1 MRITDEQKEKA
12 NLVNLPKFLMSHGF
26 DLKKVGREYVWKDH
40 DSLHIKDN
48 GPGERGQWFRFRENK
63 GGDNIGFLREYMD
76 MSFIDAVEALTGEH
90 IDRTYTPSRTYESKP
105 VQQTARELSLA
116 EADNSR
122 RVFAYLCKTRGL
134 DYDMLSALVK
144 KGTISQEEKTGNV
157 LFKYFGTDGKVIG
170 AEKVGTSTE
179 HKFKGIATSSA
190 GGHGFE
196 VVRGT
201 GEKAFFFESAID
213 MLSYLQMH
221 DQELDN
227 CRLVSMMGVKPNI
240 VLDTMLRHNI
250 SPENVFLCS
259 DNDTAGN
266 DFAQRLQEQYPDMKR
281 VITPDTYKDWNDML
295 RGIPKAVEHET
306 DKKEVQQTDMQRYG
320 NEMWHK
326 ATDNRDKSLVTIQTA
341 DFERL
346 QEQLDDSGINY
357 YAYARDNSVIMAIN
371 DKDVEWFR
379 QIAGT
384 PDLLPNKSNRPYS
397 PPEKNIFGSTEY
409 RYIPQKEY
417 LSADRDLVLKMA
429 EIMAKRGMQFS
440 GRVYPSGKGTLT
452 VSHADLFAVRNIRDE
467 VVNMRK
473 QFASPDKAQEVGNR
487 DYRANRDTH
496 YYMSKL
502 TPEQFKEV
510 KPFLETSV
518 SYHAVVR
525 DGKVAFAVDKENAPA
540 FHRALEN
547 AVRETNM
554 LRKMADLGL
563 PMEQNIA
570 LSPVVHR
577 LAVEDMQLDLADFFD
592 SRYDEA
598 QFGEMLSL
606 VNAYLSQALSERYGE
621 HSKLHDMLEAKS
633 SFDRS
638 IELSDFFSQHDFSDG
653 QRAAITAMFVGDV
666 TRGQIDS
673 IDETFTAED
682 IQAYDEILHNALQES
697 DVADFLTA
705 HKQAVIDRENASRV
719 LTEEEV
725 LFPKADLAKFLAERT
740 LSSDEWE
747 DMAYPLFDSGY
758 LDKHKPSDKAAFG
771 YHLSEPALYD
781 LAQRYHDGEDIRR
794 ELALGLLEGSGA
806 ADIEFIFEQGEISD
820 RTYYYAENLRHS
832 LHTER
837 TEDGFKC
844 SFSGMERFV
853 SFEEIGQA
861 FIDRTHEEFND
872 LAFWW
877 VRDDMLD
884 AIPDISDENISD
896 LLTAFDGAALHGWEN
911 GDNIPKLNRIKKAL
925 YDILG
930 DEAQTEKAFA
940 IIAKEKYHV
949 SFDAETPE
957 KKPDSLSFHFGK
969 DKGDEWVSESDIVH
983 DFALAHPD
991 CSFALGNAVLEYLDE
1006 KQHSER
1012 NIPELKA
1019 GWYKKTDFSITAVIN
1034 GEEFNYDGRFDI
1046 GDGKGTGGG
1055 SLIDHIRTYN
1065 EGILGYTQHP
1075 FNQPEYKERAQ
1086 RMLDIFVPFLE
1097 AHSEL
1102 TAEEQRIFDDFKAH
1116 HPIRTYDDVEKAQGK
1131 FQIYQLPGGEKYHGV
1146 RFEDMEQ
1153 LKKNG
1158 VQLNHD
1164 DYELVYEGEVGEFR
1178 GNATLEALYTQF
1190 NTKQPEDF
1198 RGHSLSVSDVIVI
1211 SVDGKDTAYFCD
1223 SFGFTEMPEFFREKE
1238 LVQEKPETAKVSDL
1252 AVGDIIMYDGA
1263 RREVEEISTDRIKM
1277 KDLDAPD
1284 YGGILL
1290 GTSDVLA
1297 YDGWQQDM
1305 EEKGFEIISK
1315 AEKPAVEAP
1324 EQAEPEDKGPVSL
1337 RKVGDFYEMYGKN
1350 AEVGAEVL
1358 GLRMLSK
1365 NGQPMVGFPDH
1376 VKDEYSAKLREAG
1389 YTVLIEQAF
1398 ELNPPKREAEKLQTL
1413 QQVVDKFFGT
1423 DCESAET
1430 ERGTWKLAIADGDKV
1445 GELFY
1450 GGEPVCGIYNRG
1462 DKMEIEPYREL
1473 TTFPALLRTAMLKHN
1488 PDKSVEI
1495 MDFQRTFE
1503 TPLDKAKWLI
1513 NDFCEAEYRE
1523 GADFDDLHNVG
1534 LAFTTLTDDELP
1546 IQVTADLIDFKIT
1559 HEFDGEVFDTEQFDS
1574 IEDMIENGLTDLD
1587 FSDLVSVP
1595 DEVIERHTGKDE
1607 QTVELMS
1614 DAADV
1619 SDTSSP
1625 AEDVPS
1631 VTLKYKGD
1639 AESLDEIKDK
1649 ALSLGATV
1657 IVDNAEGVISIDTYA
1672 DHKAELDG
1680 LAYELGVMAVDD
1692 VPAVETPTAETE
1704 DIDRPLFTDAAVIDE
1719 IQRNEN
1725 ADVPFWEMPEAQGE
1739 QLSLFGDSEP
1749 LTASKPAPEKPKSE
1763 FAKGPVVDGVQ
1774 VYEALAAEIDR
1785 GTGFV
1790 HGKLRVQD
1798 FYEEQHPTVQQLAD
1812 FLKKEYGTGGHS
1824 GEGKISLV
1832 DYDSKGL
1839 TFSFEN
1845 GEKFRH
1851 SWYNVA
1857 TMTESRLRDDTY
1869 LSAEQ
1874 KAERAALKA
1883 EQSAEKQSP
1892 HTVEVG
1898 DRFSHKITGEVSEVI
1913 SLTGALPFY
1922 TDDCTVQRDS
1932 GGFAITENISYD
1944 KLLNSGLYEYIG
1956 KAEPEKAQS
1965 APVKSKPAVNP
1976 EAEKPEIPTVKN
1988 LSQLKKAI
1996 KPGMMFEITDH
2007 LRPEC
2012 IGERRIVT
2020 GVSTVDFTSRKL
2032 DENGEPMGKDLHM
2045 DFDRAKNWAFDGGEL
2060 TSRLDNGDMLMS
2072 FHFIDS
2078 LEREQTVHVDKEH
2091 ELAPEKTAPEL
2102 SVGDY
2107 LEYRGKEYKV
2117 ESLDMDGFITL
2128 TDTALEDAPRL
2139 ISRVT
2144 FLTDEFIRSGE
2155 YMVITPEKGE
2165 VEAPAPDKGDNFTIT
2180 DDTLGEGGAKTKFR
2194 ANVDAIRTLK
2204 TLEAEKR
2211 PATAEEKETLSKY
2224 VGWGA
2229 LAKAFDKND
2238 EKWAAEYKELSEL
2251 LTPQEYAQARST
2263 VNDAFYTSPTVID
2276 GIYEALANFG
2286 FEGGNVLEPAMG
2298 IGNFFGR
2305 MPEDMQA
2312 HSQLYG
2318 VEIDSL
2324 SGRIAQAL
2332 YPDADIAIQGF
2343 EKNRFQNGSFDVA
2356 VGNVPF
2362 GELGFRDTVHD
2373 TTKLHDYF
2381 FAEALS
2387 KLKDGGIMAFVTSA
2401 GTLDKR
2407 DETTRQMLADKADF
2421 IGAIRLPGGKNGAF
2435 KDNAGTEVTT
2445 DIIFLKKH
2453 EGKSLAEMSDIP
2465 DWVHIGETADG
2476 LPINKYFEQ
2485 HPDMVLGTVVEGNKL
2500 YGSGTMVVA
2509 EDGFD
2514 LKSALHEAVGKLS
2527 AEISHERGR
2536 DVYAKT
2542 ADGVQVQI
2550 PSNLRNY
2557 SFFMSDDQVFFKKN
2571 NAACEFRFDKGTA
2584 QHKRFK
2590 AFIELRDLTRELIE
2604 AMELDKPD
2612 AVIKDLQAKLNVA
2625 YDDFYKKFGLIHSQT
2640 NKRYFAEDV
2649 SYNLVA
2655 GLEKSYDK
2663 TKLLEK
2669 SDIFT
2674 KRTIVP
2680 PKAVEHVDT
2689 ALEALTLSIAEK
2701 ARVDF
2706 EYMSSL
2712 TGMTEDEL
2720 KHDLTGNI
2728 FKIPHTENEYQ
2739 TASEYLSGDI
2749 RKKLREAEEIAEYD
2763 PDFNINVSALKQAM
2777 PEPLKAGDIDIKLGA
2792 AWLDPKYYEQFMYE
2806 LLQTPAYQRSDSPS
2820 ARWNKSAIVG
2830 VEYSVHANSFHV
2842 SNKSSDR
2849 SVLATQKYGTHKMNA
2864 YDIFEHLLNLQ
2875 EPKVYKTI
2883 EVPDGLG
2890 DTKEKRVVDI
2900 DATRVVQRKADDI
2913 RKAFK
2918 AWIFKDSARREAIV
2932 ERYNELFN
2940 SIRPREFDGSALS
2953 FPMMT
2958 ADIHLHDHQKNAI
2971 AHAMFGGNTLF
2982 AHCVGA
2988 GKTFEM
2994 IATAMESKRLGLCTK
3009 SLFAVPNHLTEQ
3021 IGDDF
3026 QKLYPGANILVA
3038 TKKDFKKENR
3048 QQLFAKIA
3056 TGNYDS
3062 VIIGHSQ
3069 LGKIPVSKERQVMT
3083 IQSQIDDILRG
3094 IEELKK
3100 SEGSKFQIKAME
3112 RTRKSLQK
3120 QLDKLEKA
3128 NQDDTLTFEQLGI
3141 DRLFVDEAHEF
3152 KNLFVAT
3159 KLQNVAGISNSA
3171 SQKALD
3177 LFLKCRYLD
3186 EKTGGKGVIFATGT
3200 PLSNSITELH
3210 TMMRYLEY
3218 DFLRDHGLQHFD
3230 NWVAVFGDQ
3239 KTDWELK
3246 PAGNGFKE
3254 RTRIANYTGLPELM
3268 SMFKQVADIRTA
3280 DTLTLDVPDCDY
3292 QVVQVEATPFQQEL
3306 VQELADRADAINAGN
3321 VDPTIDNMLKITS
3334 DGRKLGLD
3342 PRLIDP
3348 SFEDNP
3354 DTKLNRC
3361 VENVA
3366 RIHAETAEDR
3376 LTQIIFCDLGVPH
3389 KAAGESE
3396 VEGEDA
3402 DDVKDKKSIAEVES
3416 LEEECDFCVYD
3427 DIRDK
3432 LIARGIPA
3440 EEIAYIHDA
3449 KTEQQKADLFDKVRS
3464 GEIRVLL
3471 GSTAK
3476 MGTGTNVQKKLIA
3489 VHDLD
3494 IPWRPADL
3502 EQRAGRIIRQGNE
3515 NKQVQI
3521 FRYVTKGTFDAYSY
3535 QTLENKQKF
3544 ISQIMTS
3551 KTPARKCEDVDQ
3563 QALTYSEIKAL
3574 CTGDERIKEKLML
3587 ENEVKEL
3594 RVLAAEH
3601 RNTVFEME
3609 DKIARFPEQEQK
3621 LTAILADLHTDR
3633 EALRKLP
3640 IDPERKL
3647 PVFKITI
3654 GETEYTDRKEA
3665 AKALE
3670 DAVLAIKYADT
3681 PVKVGSFQGFDLS
3694 VTVNSNMMGGGM
3706 SAGLQGA
3713 TSHTTK
3719 LIDSFAHN
3727 LNRLEAALY
3736 NIDGRIERTQDN
3748 LAKLRLDHAEAQ
3760 KIVAEPFPQQEELD
3774 TKEQRLKVVTDELN
3788 QAAIEAKKNAPK
3800 REKTCYFERAKMKR
3814 DAARLGKK
3822 PKTPKDQTKGRSKKQ
3837 GIE

>member
-3056 TGNYDS
+3056 TGNYDA

-3389 KAAGESE
+3389 KAAGEAE

-3665 AKALE
+3665 AKGLE

-3694 VTVNSNMMGGGM
+3694 VTVNSNMIGGGM

-3719 LIDSFAHN
+3719 LIESFAHN

>member
-1 MRITDEQKEKA
+1 MRITDEQKERA
-12 NLVNLPKFLMSHGF
+12 NLVNLPQFLMSHGF
-26 DLKKVGREYVWKDH
+26 DLKKVGKEYVWKEH

-48 GPGERGQWFRFRENK
+48 GPGERGQWFRFSENK
-63 GGDNIGFLREYMD
+63 GGDNIGLLREYMD

-90 IDRTYTPSRTYESKP
+90 IDRTYTPSHTYEPKP

-116 EADNSR
+116 EADNCR

-144 KGTISQEEKTGNV
+144 KGVISQEEKTGNV
-157 LFKYFGTDGKVIG
+157 LFKYFDTDGKVIG

-179 HKFKGIATSSA
+179 HKFKGIAIGSV

-221 DQELDN
+221 SKELDN
-227 CRLVSMMGVKPNI
+227 CRLVSMMGVKPSI

-250 SPENVFLCS
+250 AAENVFLCS

-266 DFAQRLQEQYPDMKR
+266 EFAQRLQEQYPDMKR
-281 VITPDTYKDWNDML
+281 IITPDTYKDWNDML
-295 RGIPKAVEHET
+295 RGIPKVVEQET
-306 DKKEVQQTDMQRYG
+306 EKKEVDSMADLITYG
-320 NEMWHK
+320 NQMWHK
-326 ATDNRDKSLVTIQTA
+326 ATDNRDKSLVTIQA
-341 DFERL
+341 SDFARL
-346 QEQLDDSGINY
+346 QEQLDNSGINY

-384 PDLLPNKSNRPYS
+384 PDLVPNKSNRPYS

-429 EIMAKRGMQFS
+429 EIMSKRSMQFS

-467 VVNMRK
+467 VVNMRN
-473 QFASPDKAQEVGNR
+473 QFASTDKAQEVGNR

-502 TPEQFKEV
+502 TPEQFGKV

-547 AVRETNM
+547 AVREVDM
-554 LRKMADLGL
+554 LRSMADLGL
-563 PMEQNIA
+563 PMEQNVA

-577 LAVEDMQLDLADFFD
+577 LAVEDVKLDLADFFD
-592 SRYDEA
+592 NRYDDA

-719 LTEEEV
+719 PTEEEV

-844 SFSGMERFV
+844 SFGGMERFV

-861 FIDRTHEEFND
+861 FIDRIHEEFDD

-877 VRDDMLD
+877 VRDDLQE
-884 AIPDISDENISD
+884 AVPDISDERISD
-896 LLTAFDGAALHGWEN
+896 LLTAFDGAAMADWEK
-911 GDNIPKLNRIKKAL
+911 GDNRSKLNRIKKAL

-930 DEAQTEKAFA
+930 DEVQTENAFA
-940 IIAKEKYHV
+940 IIAKKKYNV
-949 SFDAETPE
+949 TFEPE
-957 KKPDSLSFHFGK
+957 RKPDSLEFQFGYSK
-969 DKGDEWVSESDIVH
+969 DGNDRWFTESGLLSDFAEEHGEIS
-983 DFALAHPD
+983 FALAN
-991 CSFALGNAVLEYLDE
+991 ALMEYLDD
-1006 KQHSER
+1006 KQHKER
-1012 NIPELKA
+1012 MIPDLNA
-1019 GWYKKTDFSITAVIN
+1019 GYYKKTNFEIRAVVD
-1034 GEEFNYDGRFDI
+1034 GQEFNFSNRFDI
-1046 GDGKGTGGG
+1046 GDGKGSGGG
-1055 SLIDHIRTYN
+1055 SLIDHIRTICENAVASTNYPYN
-1065 EGILGYTQHP
+1065 T
-1075 FNQPEYKERAQ
+1075 PESKETPRN
-1086 RMLDIFVPFLE
+1086 MLNVLVPYLE
-1097 AHSEL
+1097 FHSAL
-1102 TAEEQRIFDDFKAH
+1102 TAEEQKILDDFKEKN
-1116 HPIRTYDDVEKAQGK
+1116 PIRTIDDVEKAQGK
-1131 FQIYQLPGGEKYHGV
+1131 FQIYQLPSGDEYHGV
-1146 RFEDMEQ
+1146 RFESMDR
-1153 LKKNG
+1153 LKADG
-1158 VQLNHD
+1158 VQLNKD
-1164 DYELVYEGEVGEFR
+1164 DYALVYEGEVGEFR

-1190 NTKQPEDF
+1190 NIDHPEDF

-1263 RREVEEISTDRIKM
+1263 RREVEKISDKSISL
-1277 KDLDAPD
+1277 KDLDAPN

-1305 EEKGFEIISK
+1305 EEKGFEILSK

-1324 EQAEPEDKGPVSL
+1324 EKAEPEDKGSVSL
-1337 RKVGDFYEMYGKN
+1337 CKVGDFYEMYGKN
-1350 AEVGAEVL
+1350 AEIGAEVL

-1365 NGQPMVGFPDH
+1365 NGSPMVGFPDH

-1430 ERGTWKLAIADGDKV
+1430 EGGTWKLAIADGDKV

-1473 TTFPALLRTAMLKHN
+1473 STFLKLLQTAMLEHN
-1488 PDKSVEI
+1488 PDKPVEI

-1503 TPLDKAKWLI
+1503 TPLDKAKSLI
-1513 NDFCEAEYRE
+1513 NDFCEAEYRQ

-1546 IQVTADLIDFKIT
+1546 IQVTADLVDFKIT
-1559 HEFDGEVFDTEQFDS
+1559 YEFDGEVYNTEQYDN
-1574 IEDMIENGLTDLD
+1574 IEDMIENGLTGLD

-1595 DEVIERHTGKDE
+1595 DDVIDRHKSKDE

-1614 DAADV
+1614 DASEVQDI
-1619 SDTSSP
+1619 SSV
-1625 AEDVPS
+1625 EDVPA

-1657 IVDNAEGVISIDTYA
+1657 IIDNADGVISIDTYEN
-1672 DHKAELDG
+1672 HNAELDG

-1692 VPAVETPTAETE
+1692 APAVETPTAETE
-1704 DIDRPLFTDAAVIDE
+1704 AIDRPLFTDAAVIDE

-1739 QLSLFGDSEP
+1739 QLSLFGDPEP
-1749 LTASKPAPEKPKSE
+1749 LTTSKPAPEKPKSE

-1798 FYEEQHPTVQQLAD
+1798 FYEEKHSTIQQLAD

-1832 DYDSKGL
+1832 DYNSQGI

-1898 DRFSHKITGEVSEVI
+1898 DRFRHKITGEVSEVI

-1922 TDDCTVQRDS
+1922 SDDCTIQRES
-1932 GGFAITENISYD
+1932 SGFAVTENISYD
-1944 KLLNSGLYEYIG
+1944 KLLNSGMYEYIG
-1956 KAEPEKAQS
+1956 KAEPEKEQS
-1965 APVKSKPAVNP
+1965 APVKP
-1976 EAEKPEIPTVKN
+1976 EKAEVTPDKPEIPTVKN

-1996 KPGMMFEITDH
+1996 QPGMMFEISDH

-2012 IGERRIVT
+2012 IGECRIVT

-2032 DENGEPMGKDLHM
+2032 DENGKPTGKDLHM
-2045 DFDRAKNWAFDGGEL
+2045 EFDRAKNWTFDGGEL

-2078 LEREQTVHVDKEH
+2078 LEREQTVQAEKEP
-2091 ELAPEKTAPEL
+2091 ELAPVVDEIGSDNAEVDAPAPEA
-2102 SVGDY
+2102 
-2107 LEYRGKEYKV
+2107 
-2117 ESLDMDGFITL
+2117 T
-2128 TDTALEDAPRL
+2128 
-2139 ISRVT
+2139 
-2144 FLTDEFIRSGE
+2144 
-2155 YMVITPEKGE
+2155 
-2165 VEAPAPDKGDNFTIT
+2165 APDKGENFTIT
-2180 DDTLGEGGAKTKFR
+2180 DDALGEGGAKAKFR
-2194 ANVDAIRTLK
+2194 ANVDAIKTLK
-2204 TLEAEKR
+2204 TLEREKR
-2211 PATAEEKETLSKY
+2211 SATAEEKETLSKY

-2305 MPEDMQA
+2305 MPEDMQS

-2343 EKNRFQNGSFDVA
+2343 EQNRFQNGCFDVA

-2373 TTKLHDYF
+2373 TTKLHDFF
-2381 FAEALS
+2381 FAEALD
-2387 KLKDGGIMAFVTSA
+2387 KLKNGGIMAFVTSA

-2407 DETTRQMLADKADF
+2407 DESTRQMLADKADF

-2435 KDNAGTEVTT
+2435 KDNAGTAVTT
-2445 DIIFLKKH
+2445 DIIFLQKR
-2453 EGKSLAEMSDIP
+2453 EGKSVAEMSDIP
-2465 DWVHIGETADG
+2465 DWVHIGEIADG

-2612 AVIKDLQAKLNVA
+2612 SVIKDLQAKLNVV
-2625 YDDFYKKFGLIHSQT
+2625 YDDFYKKYGIIHSQT
-2640 NKRYFAEDV
+2640 NKRYFSEDV

-2663 TKLLEK
+2663 TKLLAK

-2720 KHDLTGNI
+2720 KHDLTGEI
-2728 FKIPHTENEYQ
+2728 FKIPHTENDYQ

-2849 SVLATQKYGTHKMNA
+2849 SVLATQKYGTHTMNA

-2918 AWIFKDSARREAIV
+2918 AWIFKDSVRREAIV

-3038 TKKDFKKENR
+3038 TKKDFQKANR

-3056 TGNYDS
+3056 TGNYDA

-3141 DRLFVDEAHEF
+3141 DRLFIDEAHEF

-3280 DTLTLDVPDCDY
+3280 DTLKLDVPDCEY
-3292 QVVQVEATPFQQEL
+3292 QVVQVEATSFQQEL

-3366 RIHAETAEDR
+3366 RIHVETAEDR

-3389 KAAGESE
+3389 KATGESE

-3402 DDVKDKKSIAEVES
+3402 DDAKDKKSIAEVES

-3449 KTEQQKADLFDKVRS
+3449 KTEQQKSDLFDKVRN

-3476 MGTGTNVQKKLIA
+3476 MGTGTNVQKRLIA

-3515 NKQVQI
+3515 NKNVQI

-3719 LIDSFAHN
+3719 LIESFAHN

>member
-1 MRITDEQKEKA
+1 MRIIDEQKERA
-12 NLVNLPKFLMSHGF
+12 NLVNLPQFLMSHGF
-26 DLKKVGREYVWKDH
+26 DLKKVGKEYVWKEH

-48 GPGERGQWFRFRENK
+48 GPGERGQWFRFSENK
-63 GGDNIGFLREYMD
+63 GGDNIGLLREYMD

-90 IDRTYTPSRTYESKP
+90 IDRTYTPSHTYEPKP

-116 EADNSR
+116 EADNCR

-144 KGTISQEEKTGNV
+144 KGVISQEEKTGNV
-157 LFKYFGTDGKVIG
+157 LFKYFDTDGKVIG

-179 HKFKGIATSSA
+179 HKFKGIATGSV

-221 DQELDN
+221 SKELDN
-227 CRLVSMMGVKPNI
+227 CRLVSMMGVKPSI

-250 SPENVFLCS
+250 AAENVFLCS

-266 DFAQRLQEQYPDMKR
+266 EFAQRLQEQYPDMKR
-281 VITPDTYKDWNDML
+281 IITPDTYKDWNDML
-295 RGIPKAVEHET
+295 RGIPKVVEQET
-306 DKKEVQQTDMQRYG
+306 EKKEVDSMADLITYG
-320 NEMWHK
+320 NQMWHK
-326 ATDNRDKSLVTIQTA
+326 ATDNRDKSLVTIQA
-341 DFERL
+341 SDFARL
-346 QEQLDDSGINY
+346 QEQLDNSGINY

-384 PDLLPNKSNRPYS
+384 PDLVPNKSNRPYS

-429 EIMAKRGMQFS
+429 EIMSKRSMQFS

-467 VVNMRK
+467 VVNMRN
-473 QFASPDKAQEVGNR
+473 QFASTDKAQEVGNR

-502 TPEQFKEV
+502 TPEQFGKV

-547 AVRETNM
+547 AVREVDM
-554 LRKMADLGL
+554 LRSMADLGL
-563 PMEQNIA
+563 PMEQNVA

-577 LAVEDMQLDLADFFD
+577 LAVEDVKLDLADFFD
-592 SRYDEA
+592 NRYDDA

-719 LTEEEV
+719 PTEEEV

-844 SFSGMERFV
+844 SFGGMERFV

-861 FIDRTHEEFND
+861 FIDRIHEEFDD

-877 VRDDMLD
+877 VRDDLQE
-884 AIPDISDENISD
+884 AVPDISDERISD
-896 LLTAFDGAALHGWEN
+896 LLTAFDGAAMADWEK
-911 GDNIPKLNRIKKAL
+911 GDNRSKLNRIKKAL

-930 DEAQTEKAFA
+930 DEVQTENAFA
-940 IIAKEKYHV
+940 IIAKKKYNV
-949 SFDAETPE
+949 TFEPE
-957 KKPDSLSFHFGK
+957 RKPDSLEFQFGYSK
-969 DKGDEWVSESDIVH
+969 DGNDRWFTESGLLSDFAEEHGEIS
-983 DFALAHPD
+983 FALAN
-991 CSFALGNAVLEYLDE
+991 ALMEYLDD
-1006 KQHSER
+1006 KQHKER
-1012 NIPELKA
+1012 MIPDLNA
-1019 GWYKKTDFSITAVIN
+1019 GYYKKTNFEIRAVVD
-1034 GEEFNYDGRFDI
+1034 GQEFNFSNRFDI
-1046 GDGKGTGGG
+1046 GDGKGSGGG
-1055 SLIDHIRTYN
+1055 SLIDHIRTICENAVASTNYPYN
-1065 EGILGYTQHP
+1065 T
-1075 FNQPEYKERAQ
+1075 PESKETPRN
-1086 RMLDIFVPFLE
+1086 MLNVLVPYLE
-1097 AHSEL
+1097 FHSAL
-1102 TAEEQRIFDDFKAH
+1102 TAEEQKILDDFKEKN
-1116 HPIRTYDDVEKAQGK
+1116 PIRTIDDVEKAQGK
-1131 FQIYQLPGGEKYHGV
+1131 FQIYQLPSGDEYHGV
-1146 RFEDMEQ
+1146 RFESMDR
-1153 LKKNG
+1153 LKADG
-1158 VQLNHD
+1158 VQLNKD
-1164 DYELVYEGEVGEFR
+1164 DYALVYEGEVGEFR

-1190 NTKQPEDF
+1190 NIDHPEDF

-1263 RREVEEISTDRIKM
+1263 RREVEKISDKSISL
-1277 KDLDAPD
+1277 KDLDAPN

-1305 EEKGFEIISK
+1305 EEKGFEILSK

-1324 EQAEPEDKGPVSL
+1324 EKAEPEDKGSVSL
-1337 RKVGDFYEMYGKN
+1337 CKVGDFYEMYGKN
-1350 AEVGAEVL
+1350 AEIGAEVL

-1365 NGQPMVGFPDH
+1365 NGSPMVGFPDH

-1430 ERGTWKLAIADGDKV
+1430 EGGTWKLAIADGDKV

-1473 TTFPALLRTAMLKHN
+1473 STFLKLLQTAMLEHN
-1488 PDKSVEI
+1488 PDKPVEI

-1503 TPLDKAKWLI
+1503 TPLDKAKSLI
-1513 NDFCEAEYRE
+1513 NDFCEAEYRQ

-1546 IQVTADLIDFKIT
+1546 IQVTADLVDFKIT
-1559 HEFDGEVFDTEQFDS
+1559 YEFDGEVYNTEQYDN
-1574 IEDMIENGLTDLD
+1574 IEDMIENGLTGLD

-1595 DEVIERHTGKDE
+1595 DDVIDRHKSKDE

-1614 DAADV
+1614 DASEVQDI
-1619 SDTSSP
+1619 SSV
-1625 AEDVPS
+1625 EDVPA

-1657 IVDNAEGVISIDTYA
+1657 IIDNADGVISIDTYEN
-1672 DHKAELDG
+1672 HNAELDG

-1692 VPAVETPTAETE
+1692 APAVETPTAETE
-1704 DIDRPLFTDAAVIDE
+1704 AIDRPLFTDAAVIDE

-1739 QLSLFGDSEP
+1739 QLSLFGDPEP
-1749 LTASKPAPEKPKSE
+1749 LTTSKPAPEKPKSE

-1798 FYEEQHPTVQQLAD
+1798 FYEEKHSTIQQLAD

-1832 DYDSKGL
+1832 DYNSQGI

-1898 DRFSHKITGEVSEVI
+1898 DRFRHKITGEVSEVI

-1922 TDDCTVQRDS
+1922 SDDCTIQRES
-1932 GGFAITENISYD
+1932 SGFAVTENISND
-1944 KLLNSGLYEYIG
+1944 KLLNSGMYEYIG
-1956 KAEPEKAQS
+1956 KAEPEKEQS
-1965 APVKSKPAVNP
+1965 APVKP
-1976 EAEKPEIPTVKN
+1976 EKAEVTPDKPEIPTVKN

-1996 KPGMMFEITDH
+1996 QPGMMFEISDH

-2012 IGERRIVT
+2012 IGECRIVT

-2032 DENGEPMGKDLHM
+2032 DENGKPTGKDLHM
-2045 DFDRAKNWAFDGGEL
+2045 EFDRAKNWTFDGGEL

-2078 LEREQTVHVDKEH
+2078 LEREQTVQAEKEP
-2091 ELAPEKTAPEL
+2091 ELAPVVDEIGSDNAEVDAPAPEA
-2102 SVGDY
+2102 
-2107 LEYRGKEYKV
+2107 
-2117 ESLDMDGFITL
+2117 T
-2128 TDTALEDAPRL
+2128 
-2139 ISRVT
+2139 
-2144 FLTDEFIRSGE
+2144 
-2155 YMVITPEKGE
+2155 
-2165 VEAPAPDKGDNFTIT
+2165 APDKGENFTIT
-2180 DDTLGEGGAKTKFR
+2180 DDALGEGGAKAKFR
-2194 ANVDAIRTLK
+2194 ANVDAIKTLK
-2204 TLEAEKR
+2204 TLEREKR
-2211 PATAEEKETLSKY
+2211 SATAEEKETLSKY

-2305 MPEDMQA
+2305 MPEDMQS

-2343 EKNRFQNGSFDVA
+2343 EQNRFQNGCFDVA

-2373 TTKLHDYF
+2373 TTKLHDFF
-2381 FAEALS
+2381 FAEALD
-2387 KLKDGGIMAFVTSA
+2387 KLKNGGIMAFVTSA

-2407 DETTRQMLADKADF
+2407 DESTRQMLADKADF

-2435 KDNAGTEVTT
+2435 KDNAGTAVTT
-2445 DIIFLKKH
+2445 DIIFLQKR
-2453 EGKSLAEMSDIP
+2453 EGKSVAEMSDIP
-2465 DWVHIGETADG
+2465 DWVHIGEIADG

-2612 AVIKDLQAKLNVA
+2612 SVIKDLQAKLNVV
-2625 YDDFYKKFGLIHSQT
+2625 YDDFYKKYGIIHSQT
-2640 NKRYFAEDV
+2640 NKRYFSEDV

-2663 TKLLEK
+2663 TKLLAK

-2720 KHDLTGNI
+2720 KHDLTGEI
-2728 FKIPHTENEYQ
+2728 FKIPHTENDYQ

-2849 SVLATQKYGTHKMNA
+2849 SVLATQKYGTHTMNA

-2918 AWIFKDSARREAIV
+2918 AWIFKDSVRREAIV

-3038 TKKDFKKENR
+3038 TKKDFQKANR

-3056 TGNYDS
+3056 TGNYDA

-3128 NQDDTLTFEQLGI
+3128 GQDDTLTFEQLGI

-3186 EKTGGKGVIFATGT
+3186 EKTGGKGIIFATGT

-3230 NWVAVFGDQ
+3230 NWVAVFGEQ
-3239 KTDWELK
+3239 KTDYELK

-3280 DTLTLDVPDCDY
+3280 DTLKLDVPDCEY
-3292 QVVQVEATPFQQEL
+3292 QVVQVEATSFQQEL

-3366 RIHAETAEDR
+3366 RIHVETAEDR

-3389 KAAGESE
+3389 KATGESE

-3402 DDVKDKKSIAEVES
+3402 DDAKDKKSIAEVES

-3449 KTEQQKADLFDKVRS
+3449 KTEQQKSDLFDKVRN

-3476 MGTGTNVQKKLIA
+3476 MGTGTNVQKRLIA

-3515 NKQVQI
+3515 NKNVQI

-3609 DKIARFPEQEQK
+3609 DKIARFPGQEQK

-3640 IDPERKL
+3640 INPERKL

-3654 GETEYTDRKEA
+3654 GDVEYTDRKEA

-3706 SAGLQGA
+3706 SACLKGA
-3713 TSHTTK
+3713 ASHTTK
-3719 LIDSFAHN
+3719 LIESFAHN

-3736 NIDGRIERTQDN
+3736 NIDSRIERTQTD
-3748 LAKLRLDHAEAQ
+3748 LAKLRLDHEEAQ

-3774 TKEQRLKVVTDELN
+3774 SKEERLKVLTDELN

-3800 REKTCYFERAKMKR
+3800 REKTCYFERSKMKR
-3814 DAARLGKK
+3814 DAARLAKK
-3822 PKTPKDQTKGRSKKQ
+3822 PRTPKDQTKSRSKKQ